1 MCRDKYGTN
10 FYYGEVL
17 MTSYREI
24 LRLSAQGI
32 SQRSIARSCDC
43 SRNTVARV
51 IAQAQQRDLAWSK
64 IQGLTDGELSNLFFP
79 NQIQPDSRK
88 APDCEYIHREMVK
101 SGVTLSL
108 LWHEYCEQCRINNEI
123 PLQYTQYCYHYRQ
136 FAVTNKATMHINRKP
151 GEQTEVDWAGQT
163 AAIIDRD
170 TGEIIPAYIF
180 VAVLSC
186 SQYAY
191 VEAFLRQDLECWI
204 TAHVNTFQFFGGVSR
219 ILTPDNL
226 KTGVDQ
232 ASWYN
237 PVINKT
243 YHEMAEHYG
252 TAVIPARIR
261 KPQDKP
267 NAEGAVGVIS
277 TWILAAIRNQKF
289 FSLAESNAA
298 IREKLEIFNSKPF
311 QKKDGNRLTS
321 FLAEEKQTL
330 QPLPVSPYELAFWKI
345 AIVQFNYHIAVEKM
359 YYSVPYEYIKHPV
372 DVRITRQVVEVF
384 FHNHR
389 ICSHP
394 RLYGREGQYSTIT
407 EHMPADHQQ
416 YVQWNS
422 ERFISWAEKV
432 GPHTVIAVRAIL
444 ASHKVE
450 QQGYRS
456 CVALLKLADRYSVT
470 RLESACA
477 RALSYT
483 PSPSYKN
490 ISTILQLGQ
499 DKLGQSQTETPTR
512 EESDRHGFTRGADY
526 YGEQPKC

>member
-1 MCRDKYGTN
+1 
-10 FYYGEVL
+10 

-24 LRLSAQGI
+24 LRLSFQGI

-51 IAQAQQRDLAWSK
+51 LAQAQSNKVEWNKVQD
-64 IQGLTDGELSNLFFP
+64 LTDGDLYHLLFP
-79 NQIQPDSRK
+79 SQIQPSIRK
-88 APDCEYIHREMVK
+88 IPDCEYIQREKAK

-108 LWHEYCEQCRINNEI
+108 LWHEYCEQCRINQEI
-123 PLQYTQYCYHYRQ
+123 PLQYTQYCNYYRK
-136 FAVTNKATMHINRKP
+136 FVVTTKATMHISRKP

-170 TGEIIPAYIF
+170 TGEIIPVYIF

-204 TAHVNTFQFFGGVSR
+204 TAHVNAFQFFGGLTR

-226 KTGVDQ
+226 KTGVDRV
-232 ASWYN
+232 SWYT

-267 NAEGAVGVIS
+267 NAEGAVGIVSI
-277 TWILAAIRNQKF
+277 WILAALRNQKF
-289 FSLAESNAA
+289 FSLTELNTA
-298 IREKLEIFNSKPF
+298 IREKLDTLNSNPF
-311 QKKDGNRLTS
+311 QKKAGSRLIA
-321 FLAEEKQTL
+321 FLEEEKQTL
-330 QPLPVSPYELAFWKI
+330 QPLPVSPYELAFWKV
-345 AIVQFNYHIAVEKM
+345 AIVQFNYHISIEKM
-359 YYSVPYEYIKHPV
+359 HYSVPYEYIKHPV
-372 DVRITRQVVEVF
+372 DVRITRRVVEAF
-384 FHNHR
+384 FRNHR

-432 GPHTVIAVRAIL
+432 GPHAEVVIKAIL

-456 CVALLKLADRYSVT
+456 CMALLKLADRYSVD
-470 RLESACA
+470 RLETACA

-483 PSPSYKN
+483 PNPSYKN
-490 ISTILQLGQ
+490 ISTILKLGQ
-499 DKLGQSQTETPTR
+499 DNLNQPQNETAP
-512 EESDRHGFTRGADY
+512 EEKSDEYGFTRGAEY